1 MTKYN
6 QLFKQQGGATEMA
19 IHGRTKTDGYRAD
32 CINWQKIGEIRQKLN
47 IPVIANGEIWR

>member
-6 QLFKQQGGATEMA
+6 QLFKRQGGATEMA

-32 CINWQKIGEIRQKLN
+32 CINWQKIG
-47 IPVIANGEIWR
+47 